1 MRELIGYA
9 AGVLTT
15 LAFVPQVVKSW
26 RSQSVGDL
34 SFLTI
39 SALTAGVFLWLVY
52 GMMLRSV
59 PVMAA
64 NGTTLVLTGILLWLK
79 VRDRARL
86 KS

>member
-1 MRELIGYA
+1 
-9 AGVLTT
+9 
-15 LAFVPQVVKSW
+15 
-26 RSQSVGDL
+26 
-34 SFLTI
+34 
-39 SALTAGVFLWLVY
+39 VFLWLVY